1 MDEHSLRE
9 ALFLLVGYLLTSARN
24 LYDEPA
30 GYGPFRLLDAAA
42 RLVGAMEQ
50 AGLADPY
57 LAQLRQALDM
67 EWLSSS
73 SDQALRAMADA
84 LCLDYAAELS
94 RRFPPPE
101 AAL

>member
-1 MDEHSLRE
+1 MDEQNLRE
-9 ALFLLVGYLLTSARN
+9 TLFLLLGYLLTSARG

-30 GYGPFRLLDAAA
+30 SYGPFRLLDAAA
-42 RLVGAMEQ
+42 RLIRAMEQ
-50 AGLADPY
+50 SGLMDPY

-67 EWLSSS
+67 ERLSSS
-73 SDQALRAMADA
+73 SDQAIQAMADT

-101 AAL
+101 TTL